1 MKKLIPLLLA
11 LALVFTMV
19 SAAQAEDVTLVL
31 WSMMTDDVQAPILQA
46 AVDRFEADHPGVTVE
61 IVSTENDQYKTK
73 LNVVMGS
80 SNMPDVFHNSGGG
93 WLKEYV
99 DAGLVLDIT
108 DYLDQDGLRDLY
120 YPAYLQLT
128 RYDGR
133 DYGVPIDANLCA
145 FFYDAQ
151 MFADLNLEVPTT
163 YEEFKTLCA
172 ALNDAGIIPI
182 SLANQSSWCG
192 ALFGEYIVDRIGG
205 EQVFIKAAN
214 RTGSFA
220 DEAYIEAFRVMQE
233 MADLNMFP
241 MGFSGMSFDS
251 GTSRNLLYTGKAAM
265 QLMPSGIIPLA
276 KAEAPEYAA
285 RLDAFVFPA
294 IEGGTGDPSN
304 LIGGVDSFSVTST
317 TAHPELACELL
328 KYISDKNF
336 AGDWINKAGRIA
348 GVVGMDYGDGL
359 NAKLVNLMETANA
372 STIYYDQMLSPELGN
387 YWNEITQAVFS
398 KTMTPEEAAAAM
410 EAKAA
415 ELAVQ

>member
-11 LALVFTMV
+11 VALVFTML

-46 AVDRFEADHPGVTVE
+46 AVDRFEADHPGVNVE

-108 DYLDQDGLRDLY
+108 DFLNADNLRDLY

-128 RYDGR
+128 QYDGH

-145 FFYDAQ
+145 FFYDTQ
-151 MFADLNLEVPTT
+151 MFADLGLEVPTT
-163 YEEFKTLCA
+163 FAEFKTLSA
-172 ALNDAGIIPI
+172 TLLDASIIPI
-182 SLANQSSWCG
+182 SLANQSAWCG
-192 ALFGEYIVDRIGG
+192 ALFGSYIADRIGG
-205 EQVFIKAAN
+205 ETVFLDAAN
-214 RTGSFA
+214 RTGSF
-220 DEAYIEAFRVMQE
+220 DNEAYIEAFRVMQE
-233 MADLNMFP
+233 MVDLNMFP
-241 MGFSGMSFDS
+241 VGFSGMSFDS

-285 RLDAFVFPA
+285 RMGAFIFPA

-317 TAHPELACELL
+317 TQYPELACELL
-328 KYISDKNF
+328 KYVSDKNF
-336 AGDWINKAGRIA
+336 ASDWINKAGRIA

-359 NAKLVNLMETANA
+359 NAELVTLMENAHA

-387 YWNEITQAVFS
+387 YWNDITQAVFS

-415 ELAVQ
+415 ELAK